1 MQGGDGVPCWN
12 GDLQSAR
19 QIDRLAVSGLKTCS
33 EGERTGD
40 RVRFC
45 GEMKMGGGE
54 VGVFGETEEPV
65 FRAAIQTS

>member
-12 GDLQSAR
+12 GDLQSTR
-19 QIDRLAVSGLKTCS
+19 QIDRLAVSCLKTCS
-33 EGERTGD
+33 KGERTGD

>member
-1 MQGGDGVPCWN
+1 MQRSDGLPRRN
-12 GDLQSAR
+12 GDLQSAG
-19 QIDRLAVSGLKTCS
+19 QIDRLAVACLETCS
-33 EGERTGD
+33 QGERTGD

-65 FRAAIQTS
+65 FCAAIQP

>member
-1 MQGGDGVPCWN
+1 MPRWN
-12 GDLQSAR
+12 GDLQSVG
-19 QIDRLAVSGLKTCS
+19 QIDRLTVSGLKTCS

-40 RVRFC
+40 GVRFC

-65 FRAAIQTS
+65 FCAAIQPE

>member
-1 MQGGDGVPCWN
+1 MPRWN
-12 GDLQSAR
+12 GDLQSVG

-40 RVRFC
+40 GVRFC

-65 FRAAIQTS
+65 FCAAIQPE